1 MNILYITAS
10 SKDESL
16 STSKQVGK
24 KFLEKLQENINAE
37 ITTLDLYNDFIPLP
51 KAKYF
56 TTRASLVSGEYLE
69 NLSSSE
75 KKDISRMEELTENF
89 LAADVI
95 IIATPMWSISF
106 PSVLKQYIDCIC
118 LNNKLIS
125 ITEDEVKG
133 LLTNKKRAMVY
144 IQTSGGDYP
153 AILSRVTNHGLT
165 YMKDLFNFLGIYL
178 FIPLLVEGTEQK
190 GIGIDKAVNKT
201 YEKFDN
207 TIAKILNM

>member
-37 ITTLDLYNDFIPLP
+37 IITLDLYNDFIPLP

-89 LAADVI
+89 LTADVI

-144 IQTSGGDYP
+144 IQTSAP
-153 AILSRVTNHGLT
+153 FWS
-165 YMKDLFNFLGIYL
+165 
-178 FIPLLVEGTEQK
+178 EC
-190 GIGIDKAVNKT
+190 
-201 YEKFDN
+201 
-207 TIAKILNM
+207 